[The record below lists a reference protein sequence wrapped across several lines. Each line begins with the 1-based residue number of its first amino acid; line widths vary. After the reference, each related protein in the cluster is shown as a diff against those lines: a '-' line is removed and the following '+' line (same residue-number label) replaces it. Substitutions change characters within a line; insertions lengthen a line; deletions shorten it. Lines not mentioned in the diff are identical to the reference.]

1 MTTEETCPMC
11 RRPLPRAGKG
21 YLVGHP
27 EMFLICRDCWKGWVV
42 RNVGSLRKAIHGTV
56 DLRDL

>member
-1 MTTEETCPMC
+1 MC
-11 RRPLPRAGKG
+11 RRPLPAAGKG
-21 YLVGHP
+21 YFVGNP
-27 EMFLICRDCWKGWVV
+27 MRFLICRDRWKGWVV